1 MALAALVLAGVATGC
16 SDDRVT
22 KPGPV
27 RRVLIVTMPGV
38 TWGDVSAEATP
49 NLQALVGRS
58 AIGDVSTR
66 IGSFRQSTTAA
77 YLTLGAGTRSV
88 VPDVDT
94 GVALNP
100 GEVHGGVPASELVR
114 RRTGR
119 PVDGIAYIPVG
130 ATMEA
135 NADSPFDSDPGIL
148 GQALADAGIRRAV
161 VANADAAEGFVSDAP
176 PPEGAYKR
184 SAATALMDGEGMV
197 PEGNVGRDLLR
208 LDPAAPFG
216 RRLEQAAVVR
226 TFEDAWSQPGR
237 SVVLV
242 EASDL
247 SRAAAYTSRASA
259 SQQAALRAE
268 ALADSDELLGKL
280 LDDVDPQTDAVLV
293 LAPTAPGG
301 LGITVLRAPDVDGGM
316 VRSASTR
323 RKGYVYLAD
332 VAPTVLELLGESAPD
347 GIEGTPMDAV
357 PARGD
362 RVAHLERQAE
372 AAQVRAD
379 RLPLVVTLIILA
391 LLVLVIAVL
400 LGDRLPARLRPALR
414 PLAFSAL
421 GLVPGTFLA
430 ALVPAT
436 QRSALAY
443 AAAVLAVAAAVGA
456 ASTLVERRWPGVGG
470 LVAVG
475 SVLLLVV
482 VDLLAGAP
490 LQVNSIFGYSMAVA
504 GRFTGLGN
512 LAFALF
518 ASAGVCFAVL
528 AHDRFGRQPWIG
540 ASLVAVVLF
549 EGLPMLGAD
558 VGGVLSVVP
567 AFALTYLILRGRS
580 IGWREVLACG
590 LAGVV
595 VVALLGLLD
604 SSQAAS
610 SQTHLARIGQHL
622 AAGRIGSVGTIL
634 WRRAHASFGGSAV
647 LVWLL
652 CLSLVGAALLQAGAV
667 ARKMVGPDAPR
678 RSRSPETVALAV
690 GLGALAAVGLVVND
704 SSIAVPAT
712 MLIVI
717 VPVLILRRTSP
728 DRARPPSPEA
738 SRDRRPGARRRA
750 GGSPPPGAHHPRRLR
765 PARPHP
771 GELPRGEAGH
781 CLRRPHR
788 GRGDR
793 GRRRPD
799 DHRAARRLRWC
810 DGPLPAR
817 RAGHGRGVRCAR
829 LHRRRPRRQRREG
842 PEGARPGCAPGS
854 RHDGLHQA
862 RRGRVGGPRR
872 GRGRTGRVRGAH
884 HRGRRADRTGGQP
897 REPVRPGAGAHPQGR
912 PARLDPPRAAGRD
925 QRHRLGPRGRHRR
938 RRGPAAFGPC
948 RALDAR

>member
-1 MALAALVLAGVATGC
+1 MTRTLGVVLVVLVALALASVATGC
-16 SDDRVT
+16 SRDRMT
-22 KPGPV
+22 QPGPV
-27 RRVLIVTMPGV
+27 RRILIVTMPGV
-38 TWGDVSAEATP
+38 TWSDVSATATP
-49 NLQALVGRS
+49 NLHALVDRS

-88 VPDVDT
+88 VPDTDT

-100 GEVHGGVPASELVR
+100 GEVHGGVPASELVH

-119 PVDGIAYIPVG
+119 AVDGIAYIPVG

-135 NADSPFDSDPGIL
+135 NADSPFDSVPGSL
-148 GQALADAGIRRAV
+148 GQSLADAGIHRAV
-161 VANADAAEGFVSDAP
+161 IANADAAEGFDSDAP

-184 SAATALMDGEGMV
+184 SAATALMDLDGTV
-197 PEGNVGRDLLR
+197 PDGSVGRDLLR
-208 LDPAAPFG
+208 PDPSAPFG
-216 RRLEQAAVVR
+216 RRLEQSAVIR
-226 TFEDAWSQPGR
+226 SFQEAWSKPGR

-259 SQQAALRAE
+259 SQQAALQAE
-268 ALADSDELLGKL
+268 ALADSDQMLGKL
-280 LDDVDPQTDAVLV
+280 LDEIDPTTDAVLV

-301 LGITVLRAPDVDGGM
+301 LGITTLQAPDADAGM

-332 VAPTVLELLGESAPD
+332 VAPTVLELLGEPSPD
-347 GIEGTPMDAV
+347 DVEGTSMDVVA
-357 PARGD
+357 ARGD
-362 RVAHLERQAE
+362 RVAQLERQAD
-372 AAQVRAD
+372 AAQVRAA
-379 RLPLVVTLIILA
+379 RLPVVVTLVIVA
-391 LLVLVIAVL
+391 LLLLTIAVAV
-400 LGDRLPARLRPALR
+400 GDRLPARLRPAVR

-436 QRSALAY
+436 RTSGIAY
-443 AAAVLAVAAAVGA
+443 ALVVLGVAAAIGA
-456 ASTLVERRWPGVGG
+456 MSMLVERRSPGVGG

-528 AHDRFGRQPWIG
+528 AHDRFGALAQPWIG

-567 AFALTYLILRGRS
+567 AFALTYLVLRGRR
-580 IGWREVLACG
+580 IGWRELTACG
-590 LAGVV
+590 LLAVV
-595 VVALLGLLD
+595 VVAVLGLLD
-604 SSQAAS
+604 TSQAAS

-634 WRRAHASFGGSAV
+634 WRRVHASFGGSAV

-652 CLSLVGAALLQAGAV
+652 CLSLVGTALIQASAV
-667 ARKMVGPDAPR
+667 ARQLVGPDAPR
-678 RSRSPETVALAV
+678 RSRSPETVALGV
-690 GLGALAAVGLVVND
+690 GLGALALVGLVVND

-717 VPVLILRRTSP
+717 VPVLILRRT
-728 DRARPPSPEA
+728 APSA
-738 SRDRRPGARRRA
+738 SSD
-750 GGSPPPGAHHPRRLR
+750 
-765 PARPHP
+765 PA
-771 GELPRGEAGH
+771 EMT
-781 CLRRPHR
+781 
-788 GRGDR
+788 
-793 GRRRPD
+793 
-799 DHRAARRLRWC
+799 
-810 DGPLPAR
+810 
-817 RAGHGRGVRCAR
+817 
-829 LHRRRPRRQRREG
+829 
-842 PEGARPGCAPGS
+842 S
-854 RHDGLHQA
+854 
-862 RRGRVGGPRR
+862 
-872 GRGRTGRVRGAH
+872 
-884 HRGRRADRTGGQP
+884 
-897 REPVRPGAGAHPQGR
+897 
-912 PARLDPPRAAGRD
+912 
-925 QRHRLGPRGRHRR
+925 
-938 RRGPAAFGPC
+938 
-948 RALDAR
+948 